1 MVSRASTSELL
12 PVQCPLS
19 QEGTALGI
27 SRDGRKPRPL
37 RPCNNRRNPIH
48 LSTRTITAQRTSC
61 SRTHPPRRRQ
71 YANVRNHCH
80 SPYSY
85 RVFFFYTAT
94 SVPHGQGDR
103 HTWIARTGASAAS
116 MPSDFGDIP
125 LQNSRSTRPAPRPC
139 GGRMRGD
146 ARIVPT
152 RCVFDRWEHSRRIFA
167 LWECSRGSSRRVFAF
182 REYFR
187 AWGGIAANGN
197 RACGH
202 FESLNDRIDKLNERM
217 AVVVL
222 AAKLPVACRKLGSD
236 GEARKMRTGERF

>member
-71 YANVRNHCH
+71 YAHMRNHCH
-80 SPYSY
+80 SPYTCRAFS
-85 RVFFFYTAT
+85 YTAT

-103 HTWIARTGASAAS
+103 HTRTARTGASATS
-116 MPSDFGDIP
+116 MSSDFGDILP
-125 LQNSRSTRPAPRPC
+125 QNSRSTRPAPRPC

-146 ARIVPT
+146 ARIAPT
-152 RCVFDRWEHSRRIFA
+152 RCVFDRWEHSRRFPDAFSRFGSVPAARPGAFLRFGSIFGLGAA
-167 LWECSRGSSRRVFAF
+167 LRQTA
-182 REYFR
+182 
-187 AWGGIAANGN
+187 I
-197 RACGH
+197 
-202 FESLNDRIDKLNERM
+202 
-217 AVVVL
+217 VL
-222 AAKLPVACRKLGSD
+222 AVISRVSMTESTSSMSEWRWLYWQRSFRLPVES
-236 GEARKMRTGERF
+236 